1 MRYFI
6 VTGWCTKDGEEDVGF
21 SLATKLKEFPSNKE
35 ILSSLKKDG
44 ISRITII
51 NIIELTKKDYENY
64 IS

>member
-6 VTGWCTKDGEEDVGF
+6 VTGWCTKDSEEDVGF